1 MVSTYRLVPMV
12 GEVVW
17 SVPIGRRLGGCVVG
31 TYRLAVG
38 EVVWSVPIGR
48 RLGRLCGRYL

>member
-1 MVSTYRLVPMV
+1 MVGTYRLVV

-17 SVPIGRRLGGCVVG
+17 SVPIGWRL
-31 TYRLAVG
+31 G
-38 EVVWSVPIGR
+38 EVVWSVPIGW